1 MVATGF
7 ANDSVWEIVFLM
19 LILKIPIAYLCWVV
33 WWAIKAEP
41 RPPEG
46 AGVTV
51 EIGPKDES
59 GWSRRSS
66 RRLRP
71 GPRGGPSRTYPRT
84 ARAALANARAPR
96 R

>member
-1 MVATGF
+1 VLAGTF
-7 ANDSVWEIVFLM
+7 ANDTVWEIVFLM
-19 LILKIPIAYLCWVV
+19 LVLKIPIAYLCWVV
-33 WWAIKAEP
+33 WWAIKSEP

-46 AGVTV
+46 AAVTV
-51 EIGPKDES
+51 QVGPEDGPS
-59 GWSRRSS
+59 WTRRHS

-84 ARAALANARAPR
+84 ARAALAQARTSR